1 MPPSPILTIPSP
13 AFPAQAPAPCWSRG
27 GFPSSSAPRSPS
39 RCSHSGLVKLRLST
53 PASVP
58 LLSPLR
64 APWGPVPA
72 PLDAS
77 HPTPSSSRFSKD
89 YIFSSGCLPSGLSQ
103 APRCVS
109 SGHLALI
116 LCTYPS
122 RCLGVHAPGCDSL
135 GAPHHRQTT
144 AVFSQ
149 LCIFDAWH
157 GAWHGIDAQQSF
169 RERPCASSA
178 LLPLCRQTPIH
189 PSRPSSRLLSPELL
203 RCVLAELC
211 TLLFCHLLHWAR
223 APGLSLRLLSCSGG
237 GAGHGHTR
245 IWLSG
250 SVRVLTRYISL
261 ARPYVLFV
269 LFSVCFV

>member
-1 MPPSPILTIPSP
+1 MGVGERKSQQKYNSPK
-13 AFPAQAPAPCWSRG
+13 AQKQG
-27 GFPSSSAPRSPS
+27 EIGD
-39 RCSHSGLVKLRLST
+39 
-53 PASVP
+53 
-58 LLSPLR
+58 SPLR

-116 LCTYPS
+116 LRTYPS

-149 LCIFDAWH
+149 LCIFDA
-157 GAWHGIDAQQSF
+157 
-169 RERPCASSA
+169 
-178 LLPLCRQTPIH
+178 
-189 PSRPSSRLLSPELL
+189 
-203 RCVLAELC
+203 
-211 TLLFCHLLHWAR
+211 
-223 APGLSLRLLSCSGG
+223 
-237 GAGHGHTR
+237 
-245 IWLSG
+245 
-250 SVRVLTRYISL
+250 
-261 ARPYVLFV
+261 
-269 LFSVCFV
+269 